1 MVAPVIEGLG
11 LELVDLELLGS
22 GSRTVLRIY
31 VDEKGGVD
39 LERCADASRAVS
51 DVLDRKD
58 PIGSRYTLQVSS
70 PGIDRPL
77 RTERDFIRNVGR
89 NVAVTVEVN
98 GIRQKIDGRIVDA
111 VDGTI
116 KLDVSG
122 QISRISLES
131 ILLAK
136 LTVEF

>member
-1 MVAPVIEGLG
+1 MVAPVIEGLR